1 MPEQISVQK
10 EMDGWRVN
18 LSGKTE
24 GQLRLVG
31 MDTERRPLY
40 DKMVPV
46 TEGLSIK
53 PGQLVANV
61 NGYIMVQYIIKGVV
75 KDVKT
80 IRINP

>member
-1 MPEQISVQK
+1 MQK
-10 EMDGWRVN
+10 KTDGWKVSVEN
-18 LSGKTE
+18 KSE

-31 MDTERRPLY
+31 MDTERRPIY

-46 TEGLSIK
+46 AEGLSIT
-53 PGQLVANV
+53 PDQIIANV

-80 IRINP
+80 IQSDP